1 MRTHVALLRGINVG
15 KGKRV
20 PMAELRRVLESLG
33 FTDVATLLNSGNVV
47 FTTAAKSPASR
58 LAGDI
63 AAAITARLDV
73 QVPVQVKSSKDFTAV
88 IRENPFGEVPNAS
101 RLLVAL
107 APDARTL
114 ARLATLAPLAGKAEQ
129 FHVGRHAA
137 WLHCPQGILQSPVG
151 KALLGKVGE
160 AITTRN
166 WVTCVRIHAL
176 LRDA

>member
-20 PMAELRRVLESLG
+20 PMAELRRLLESLG
-33 FTDVATLLNSGNVV
+33 FTDVATLLNSGN
-47 FTTAAKSPASR
+47 AAFAAATKSPASR
-58 LAGDI
+58 LASDI
-63 AAAITARLDV
+63 AAAIAARLDV
-73 QVPVQVKSSKDFTAV
+73 QVPVQVKSAKDFAAV

-107 APDARTL
+107 APDARSL
-114 ARLATLAPLAGKAEQ
+114 ARLAALMPLAGKAEQ
-129 FHVGRHAA
+129 FRVGRRAA

-151 KALLGKVGE
+151 KALLGKAGE
-160 AITTRN
+160 SITTRN
-166 WVTCVRIHAL
+166 WATCVKIHAL